1 MSKLSF
7 IDKMGIL
14 VEVSKSSKLFILVL
28 ILLVVLG
35 AVFST
40 TNRETAKRNKIIYIL
55 VTIFIMVLI
64 VATYHAPL
72 GNMFGYMMDNFFIA
86 AFFPNL
92 AIYCAALI
100 IMNIILWISLFDYR
114 TSNSIKMLNIFIY
127 VIMNYLLALVLNVIN
142 SNGLDIFTQSSVYG
156 NKQATAL
163 IELSSLIFLV
173 WILFLIIY
181 KIILV
186 YLRKDYKPKV
196 KKILVKRTV
205 KKLPEN
211 YEPTL
216 IPSIVQSSINTF
228 NKQEETPEII
238 GMTDIIPQESSKTI
252 GIKDIFSTEKDIK
265 YTSNDN
271 HSLISNLFIDDD
283 EDEDTDFVPLLDQKK
298 EETNTKPI
306 IFEEPVIIE
315 SHEVDQDE
323 ELRKSFEKLLTL
335 EDYKLL
341 LRMLKEQKEKD
352 KIKEQEN
359 IEQERIRKEQIKLEE
374 EQEKLRKEQ
383 VKIERKTKAKE
394 DKRYNELLEL
404 YRVQ

>member
-100 IMNIILWISLFDYR
+100 IMNIILWVSLFDYR

-265 YTSNDN
+265 YTANDN

-383 VKIERKTKAKE
+383 EKIERKTKAKE

>member
-100 IMNIILWISLFDYR
+100 IMNIILWVSLFDYR

-186 YLRKDYKPKV
+186 YL
-196 KKILVKRTV
+196 
-205 KKLPEN
+205 
-211 YEPTL
+211 
-216 IPSIVQSSINTF
+216 
-228 NKQEETPEII
+228 
-238 GMTDIIPQESSKTI
+238 
-252 GIKDIFSTEKDIK
+252 
-265 YTSNDN
+265 
-271 HSLISNLFIDDD
+271 
-283 EDEDTDFVPLLDQKK
+283 
-298 EETNTKPI
+298 
-306 IFEEPVIIE
+306 
-315 SHEVDQDE
+315 
-323 ELRKSFEKLLTL
+323 
-335 EDYKLL
+335 
-341 LRMLKEQKEKD
+341 KEQ
-352 KIKEQEN
+352 
-359 IEQERIRKEQIKLEE
+359 
-374 EQEKLRKEQ
+374 
-383 VKIERKTKAKE
+383 
-394 DKRYNELLEL
+394 
-404 YRVQ
+404 